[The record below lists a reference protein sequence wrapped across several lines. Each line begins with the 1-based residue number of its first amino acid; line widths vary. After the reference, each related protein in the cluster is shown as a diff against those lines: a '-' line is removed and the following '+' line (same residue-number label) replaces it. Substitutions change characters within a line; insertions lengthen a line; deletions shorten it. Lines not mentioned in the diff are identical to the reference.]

1 MSELIQDALPIV
13 LLAAATLSGLVALLG
28 LIVGVRGP
36 SLLDRLIGLD
46 LFTIAL
52 IFNVICLIIL
62 EGDPYRM
69 EFILALTG
77 LGFLSIVFF
86 FYFLSR
92 DPEIEADEEEGP
104 R

>member
-1 MSELIQDALPIV
+1 MIELILIG
-13 LLAAATLSGLVALLG
+13 AAALSGIIAFIGLL
-28 LIVGVRGP
+28 VGVRGP

-52 IFNVICLIIL
+52 IFNVVCLAIV
-62 EGDPYRM
+62 EGDTHRM

-92 DPEIEADEEEGP
+92 DPEVDGDYDEPAAGKERGS
-104 R
+104 

>member
-1 MSELIQDALPIV
+1 MMEPILIG
-13 LLAAATLSGLVALLG
+13 AASLGGLIALLG
-28 LIVGVRGP
+28 LFIGVRGP

-52 IFNVICLIIL
+52 VFNVVCLAIL
-62 EGDPYRM
+62 ERDAHRI

-92 DPEIEADEEEGP
+92 DPGIDEEPPEREERP
-104 R
+104 